1 MSTNTQLLPPATSAA
16 ATATTAATPGAT
28 AAAPP
33 VGITGV
39 TPIVDLD
46 TGGVIALQAVGGD
59 LGDGGSGH
67 GDVVAL
73 ARTVLD
79 VSRSEARLPL
89 VLALP
94 TAAVISGSAALAP
107 LHEALRLSGR
117 RPREII
123 LTLRGGFSEADRRAL
138 VVGLDGLRAIG
149 YLIAVGDLGTA
160 HVPPDLL
167 TDAAPYLAVLSPRL
181 MARVARDPRRAALAE
196 SLAALARN
204 VGAHVLAPGLT
215 DEAQLA
221 AVRSWGVRLAQGPLL
236 APGPSGRIH
245 VPLPA
250 VKPEPVQLLLGPRVQ
265 EFLLPAVT
273 LPEEATSEDAV
284 EIFSSEP
291 SITSV
296 ILVDEYQR
304 PKGSLD
310 RSRFLLSIASRF
322 GHALHGKK
330 PAVRLADT
338 VRAVP
343 KTTPAIAAMQVAG
356 RDAERVYDDLVVT
369 DEVGRCMGI
378 VRVSDLIRQVAGMQ
392 R

>member
-1 MSTNTQLLPPATSAA
+1 MFHPFSVSTNAQLLSPATAA
-16 ATATTAATPGAT
+16 AT

-33 VGITGV
+33 VSAAGIA
-39 TPIVDLD
+39 PIVDLD
-46 TGGVIALQAVGGD
+46 TGGVIALQAIGGD

-73 ARTVLD
+73 ARLVLD
-79 VSRSEARLPL
+79 ISRNEALLPLPL
-89 VLALP
+89 VLTLP
-94 TAAVISGSAALAP
+94 TAAVVSGSAALAP
-107 LHEALRLSGR
+107 LHEALRVSGR
-117 RPREII
+117 RPREVI
-123 LTLRGGFSEADRRAL
+123 LMLKGGFSEYDRRAL
-138 VVGLDGLRAIG
+138 VVGAEGLRAVG
-149 YLIAVGDLGTA
+149 YLIAVGELGTA
-160 HVPPDLL
+160 HVPLDLL
-167 TDAAPYLAVLSPRL
+167 TDVSPYLAVLSPDL
-181 MARVARDPRRAALAE
+181 IARTPRDQRRAALAE

-204 VGAHVLAPGLT
+204 VGAHVLAPGVST
-215 DEAQLA
+215 EAQLA
-221 AVRSWGVRLAQGPLL
+221 AVRSWGVRLAQGSLL
-236 APGPSGRIH
+236 IPGPSGRIH
-245 VPLPA
+245 VPLPVA
-250 VKPEPVQLLLGPRVQ
+250 APEPAQILLGPRVQ

-273 LPEEATSEDAV
+273 LPEEATSEEIV

-330 PAVRLADT
+330 PAIRLADS

-343 KTTPAIAAMQVAG
+343 RTTPAIAAMQVAG
-356 RDAERVYDDLVVT
+356 RDSERVYDDLVVT

-378 VRVSDLIRQVAGMQ
+378 VRISDLIRQVAAMRG
-392 R
+392 